1 MIDAV
6 GRDGGDVLVGASGAR
21 CAKVELKLVVVLHRG
36 GVGIRGTC
44 TSWEV
49 SAVRVKEGH

>member
-36 GVGIRGTC
+36 GVGVRDTC
-44 TSWEV
+44 TSLEV
-49 SAVRVKEGH
+49 STVRVKEGY